1 MLIVA
6 YKKKLSVECIKALY
20 LYLYYIYIALACNSY
35 NSYKLHAILLQSV
48 ISVKL
53 NIGKKTTG
61 LEIMTLNH
69 EEIYVSKLIE
79 LMLKGDLHCLQG
91 CFRKQT
97 GQEDI

>member
-1 MLIVA
+1 M
-6 YKKKLSVECIKALY
+6 
-20 LYLYYIYIALACNSY
+20 
-35 NSYKLHAILLQSV
+35 
-48 ISVKL
+48 KL
-53 NIGKKTTG
+53 NIGKKKTG